1 MKNWRGTLTT
11 ILRSAGGKAHLSEI
25 YPEVEILGENL
36 GQEWKAVTRGN
47 LERNCSDCDAWSG
60 NHDVFALN
68 EKGSGVWSL
77 RTNAYKKEILDLNTK
92 FFILTTGKKEHRDKD
107 FEIYTWN
114 TKKNNKVK
122 EGDLFI
128 YRIPQK
134 VSLSNQFYFFG
145 AGKIESLFYLYQ

>member
-92 FFILTTGKKEHRDKD
+92 FFILTTGKKNT
-107 FEIYTWN
+107 EIKILRFIRGTQ
-114 TKKNNKVK
+114 KK
-122 EGDLFI
+122 I
-128 YRIPQK
+128 TR
-134 VSLSNQFYFFG
+134 
-145 AGKIESLFYLYQ
+145 

>member
-60 NHDVFALN
+60 NHDVFALK

-114 TKKNNKVK
+114 TKK
-122 EGDLFI
+122 I
-128 YRIPQK
+128 TR
-134 VSLSNQFYFFG
+134 
-145 AGKIESLFYLYQ
+145 